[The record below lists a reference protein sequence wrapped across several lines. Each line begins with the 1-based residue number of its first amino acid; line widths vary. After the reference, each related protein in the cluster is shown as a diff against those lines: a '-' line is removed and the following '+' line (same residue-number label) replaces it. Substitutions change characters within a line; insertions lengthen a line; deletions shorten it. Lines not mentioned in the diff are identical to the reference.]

1 MRHTHPTRGPGGG
14 SRTLVTTLA
23 MVALGLMAAGCGSSD
38 EASSGSGGTSTV
50 RIVASTNV
58 WGDVAKSIGGNAV
71 TVTSLISGPSVDP
84 HSFEASSST
93 LLAVSKADVVVENGG
108 GYDDFM
114 GRMISSSDSEAA
126 VLDAVDISGRKAAAG
141 SELNEHVWYDLPTV
155 AKVADAIAKE
165 LGDERPGQADRFAA
179 RAAHLTARIQGLR
192 SQESRLR
199 KRVAGERIAITEPV
213 PLYLTEAAGLVN
225 ATPEQFSEA
234 VEEGD
239 DVSPLVL
246 QQTLDLFSEHKV
258 VALVYNEQTSGA
270 VTDKVVDSARTAGI
284 PVVPVTET
292 LPSGTDYVGWMQGN
306 LTRLQDAVGT
316 R

>member
-1 MRHTHPTRGPGGG
+1 MRHTDVIRDLGGAGPRLLG
-14 SRTLVTTLA
+14 TLA
-23 MVALGLMAAGCGSSD
+23 MVALSLAVSACGSSNETD
-38 EASSGSGGTSTV
+38 PGSDGSSRVSV
-50 RIVASTNV
+50 VASTNV
-58 WGDVAKSIGGNAV
+58 WGDVAKTVGGDAV

-84 HSFEASSST
+84 HSFEASSTT

-114 GRMISSSDSEAA
+114 SRMLTSSDSEAS
-126 VLDAVDISGRKAAAG
+126 VLDAVEISGKKG
-141 SELNEHVWYDLPTV
+141 SSGSGPNEHVWYDLPTV
-155 AKVADAIAKE
+155 AKVADAIAQE
-165 LGDERPGQADRFAA
+165 LGDERPDQAGRFTA
-179 RAAHLTARIQGLR
+179 RASDLTARIRGLR

-199 KRVAGERIAITEPV
+199 KQVAGDRIAITEPV

-225 ATPEQFSEA
+225 ATPEDFSEA

-246 QQTLDLFSEHKV
+246 RQTLDLFTERKV

-270 VTDKVVDSARTAGI
+270 VTDDVVDSARTAGI
-284 PVVPVTET
+284 PIVPVTET
-292 LPSGTDYVGWMQGN
+292 LPGGMHYVGWMQQN
-306 LTRLQDAVGT
+306 LTRLQDAVAS